1 MKKPVTPERQ
11 PPIPDTWYLVKT
23 DYTSSGWA
31 VAYFNEDSQAW
42 YSDNLTLPITIESY
56 IPEPLNEIE

>member
-1 MKKPVTPERQ
+1 MKKPVTSERH

-23 DYTSSGWA
+23 TYTSSGWA
-31 VAYFNEDSQAW
+31 VAYYNEDRECW
-42 YSDNLTLPITIESY
+42 VTDNLSVPITIESY